1 MNGQNAAMVS
11 ASCLRARI
19 TGTGELALLDVRET
33 GVFTSNHILQARSM
47 PLSRLEILSDDLVP
61 RQSAPIV
68 VCDAGGGLAE
78 RAAAKLAG
86 FGYTDIS
93 ILAGGIDGWKDAG
106 YVLFSGFNVPSKA
119 FGEFVEHREDTPNIS
134 AEDLHGLIEG
144 DADLVVLD
152 SRPYDEYHRMNIPT
166 GINAPG
172 AELVYRVHDMA
183 PDPATLVVVNCAG
196 RTRSIIGAQS
206 LINAGIP
213 NKVMALTNGTMG
225 WVLAGYECGKGSTD
239 VAPPPGDAG
248 LAAAREATDRVTE
261 RYGVTFT
268 SMAEV
273 DSRRDDDT
281 RSLYLLDVRTIEEFE
296 AGHLAGAIHAP
307 GGQLVQ
313 GTDAFVGALN
323 ARVVLID
330 DQAVRAVMSA
340 HWLIQMGWTD
350 VHVLDDLGAAELVQG
365 PHCPKVYGLEG
376 AGPDEVDAG
385 ALKTM
390 LDGGNTVMV
399 DLANSRAYGQG
410 HIPGAWFA
418 VRSRLATG
426 LKALPEHENLVL
438 TSEDGGVLAKL
449 VAGEA
454 AALSSAPVSVLR
466 GGTAAWTAAGHEL
479 TKGPENLA
487 DKADDV
493 SLKAYDGP
501 GDAEA
506 RMQAYI
512 DWELDLPRLI
522 EEDGTSDFRIF
533 E

>member
-1 MNGQNAAMVS
+1 MNASSAPNVS
-11 ASCLRARI
+11 AEDLRARI
-19 TGTGELALLDVRET
+19 TGSDELALLDVRET
-33 GVFTSNHILQARSM
+33 GVFSTNHILAARSV
-47 PLSRLEILSDDLVP
+47 PLSRLEIMIDDLAP
-61 RQSAPIV
+61 RKSVPIV
-68 VCDAGGGLAE
+68 VCDGGGGLAE
-78 RAAAKLAG
+78 RAAEKLAG
-86 FGYTDIS
+86 FGYTDVS
-93 ILAGGIDGWKDAG
+93 VLAGGIDGWKDAG
-106 YVLFSGFNVPSKA
+106 YVLFSGVNVPSKA
-119 FGEFVEHREDTPNIS
+119 FGEFVEHLEDTPNIS
-134 AEDLHGLIEG
+134 AEELHGLIEG

-166 GINAPG
+166 GIDAPG

-213 NKVMALTNGTMG
+213 NKVVALTNGTMG

-248 LAAAREATDRVTE
+248 LAAAKEAAARVTK
-261 RYGVTFT
+261 RYGVTVT
-268 SMAEV
+268 SLAEV
-273 DSRRDDDT
+273 DGWRGDDT

-313 GTDAFVGALN
+313 GTDNFVGALN
-323 ARVVLID
+323 ARIVLID
-330 DQAVRAVMSA
+330 DQSVRAVMSA

-350 VHVLDDLGAAELVQG
+350 VHVLDEIEGAKLVQG
-365 PHCPKVYGLEG
+365 PHSPKVYGLDG
-376 AGPDEVDAG
+376 ARPDEVEAG
-385 ALKTM
+385 ALKSM
-390 LDGGNTVMV
+390 LDGGGTVVV
-399 DLANSRAYGQG
+399 DLADSRVYGQG

-426 LKALPEHENLVL
+426 LKALPAHDHLVL
-438 TSEDGGVLAKL
+438 TSEDGGVLARL

-454 AALSSAPVSVLR
+454 AELSSAPVSVLA
-466 GGTAAWTAAGHEL
+466 GGTAAWTAAGYGL

-487 DKADDV
+487 DAADDV
-493 SLKAYDGP
+493 FLKAYDGP

-522 EEDGTSDFRIF
+522 EEDGTSDFRTF
-533 E
+533 K